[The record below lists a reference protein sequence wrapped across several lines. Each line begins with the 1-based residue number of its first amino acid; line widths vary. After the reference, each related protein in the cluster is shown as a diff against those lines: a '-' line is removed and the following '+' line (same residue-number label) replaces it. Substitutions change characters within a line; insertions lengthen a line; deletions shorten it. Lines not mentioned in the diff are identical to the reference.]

1 MRKKLIFIELFYY
14 KYLLLFFI
22 FIFNFSTY
30 GKAQITL
37 ENTYNSLQDQANNV
51 FITNIGNNN
60 FKYVVWDIFGN
71 RFSLFNIDHT
81 PYMQNIQIPAG
92 DSGQFYSLGY
102 ITNSLFDCDSSNIE
116 YALIGNYPNPAKPFL
131 IYRTDGTLVFSR
143 DSATTAFCLG
153 CLGGSQEILGIVNT
167 PEGTKLNLITYNY
180 NNHSYDNSIYS
191 LCGKLPETTI
201 PLELGS
207 SNVFVKVFPNPASNN
222 IQFQIT
228 CPNIFEEFDLVI
240 FDSQSKR
247 INSSPIKGIFNS
259 LSINCENFA
268 DGTYFYSLQ
277 NKDKV
282 FQTGKFIKTK

>member
-1 MRKKLIFIELFYY
+1 MINKHITLKALKYQ
-14 KYLLLFFI
+14 YLLLFFLCGLSI
-22 FIFNFSTY
+22 N

-37 ENTYNSLQDQANNV
+37 EHTYTSLPDQANNI

-60 FKYVVWDIFGN
+60 YKYVDWDMFGN
-71 RFSLFNIDHT
+71 QFSLFNIDHT
-81 PYMQNIQIPAG
+81 PYMLNIQMPAG
-92 DSGQFYSLGY
+92 DSAKFYHLGY

-116 YALIGNYPNPAKPFL
+116 YALIGNYANPAKSFL

-143 DSATTAFCLG
+143 DSATTAFCIG

-191 LCGKLPETTI
+191 LCGKLPETQI

-207 SNVFVKVFPNPASNN
+207 SNVFVKVFPNPTSSN

-228 CPNIFEEFDLVI
+228 CPNNFEEFDLVI
-240 FDSQSKR
+240 FDSESKR
-247 INSSPIKGIFNS
+247 INSSTINGVFNS
-259 LSINCENFA
+259 LSLNCENFA
-268 DGTYFYSLQ
+268 DGAYFYSLQ
-277 NKDKV
+277 NKNKV
-282 FQTGKFIKTK
+282 FQSGKFVISK